1 MTVLIRLALTL
12 LLALPLAPATINAQT
27 PDKSTAADT
36 NLFRTS
42 PAAASDDS
50 VESAT
55 PSSETEAAEAAES
68 TTAGADSPEAEGGV
82 SETRAESPEPETAEP
97 EEAAAE
103 SSPDETEST
112 ANATTESDSGEQTV
126 TVTVDT
132 GNVRAEPA
140 LTGELV
146 TRIKEGDTAQVLAE
160 DGDWFQIRTS
170 DDAEGWA
177 HKGLFGEAELPG
189 RGMGGL
195 RPGDDLKV
203 TAGTGNL
210 RKEPAMDAEVVE
222 QLSGGDT
229 VTVIAAQKDWFKVRT
244 ADEEV
249 EGWTHWTLYRQP
261 KAATIEAIR
270 IERSRTGEE
279 KVHFIYNGEAP
290 PKVFLLDTE
299 HPRLVCDFE
308 NTALGTDI
316 PEETAVS
323 GRLIW
328 QIRAA
333 RRGPLRTTAR
343 VVMDLAPEKIY
354 EFQHF
359 FVEEQL
365 YTLIVA
371 GE

>member
-1 MTVLIRLALTL
+1 MTVLIRLILTL
-12 LLALPLAPATINAQT
+12 LLALPLAPDAIHAQT
-27 PDKSTAADT
+27 NDESSTGEST
-36 NLFRTS
+36 LFRTR
-42 PAAASDDS
+42 PATTAEDS
-50 VESAT
+50 SESAT
-55 PSSETEAAEAAES
+55 PPSETEAAESTADTSDPQGAEDADSEPPAESTEADTTEPEETAAES
-68 TTAGADSPEAEGGV
+68 PPPEMESAE
-82 SETRAESPEPETAEP
+82 T
-97 EEAAAE
+97 
-103 SSPDETEST
+103 
-112 ANATTESDSGEQTV
+112 ATTESDSGEQTA

-140 LTGELV
+140 LTAELV
-146 TRIKEGDTAQVLAE
+146 ARIKEGDAVRVLAE
-160 DGDWFQIRTS
+160 EGDWFQIRTS

-189 RGMGGL
+189 RGADGL
-195 RPGDDLKV
+195 RPGDDLRV
-203 TAGTGNL
+203 TTGTGNL
-210 RKEPAMDAEVVE
+210 RKEPTMDAEVVE
-222 QLSGGDT
+222 RLSGGET
-229 VTVIAAQKDWFKVRT
+229 VTVTAVQKDWFKVRN
-244 ADEEV
+244 AEGV

-261 KAATIEAIR
+261 KAATLEAIR

-279 KVHFIYNGEAP
+279 KVHFIYDGKAP
-290 PKVFLLDTE
+290 PRVFLLDTE

-308 NTALGTDI
+308 NTALGNDI

-333 RRGPLRTTAR
+333 RRGPLRTAAR

>member
-1 MTVLIRLALTL
+1 MTVPIRPMLTL
-12 LLALPLAPATINAQT
+12 LLALSLAPAAIAQT
-27 PDKSTAADT
+27 TDDSTAPET

-42 PAAASDDS
+42 PAADS
-50 VESAT
+50 NDSAESAT
-55 PSSETEAAEAAES
+55 PSSETESAES
-68 TTAGADSPEAEGGV
+68 TTEDSDSPETGGEVSETRPESPEAETTEPE
-82 SETRAESPEPETAEP
+82 ETAAESPPP
-97 EEAAAE
+97 
-103 SSPDETEST
+103 ETESAET
-112 ANATTESDSGEQTV
+112 ATTESDSGEQTV
-126 TVTVDT
+126 SVTVDT

-146 TRIKEGDTAQVLAE
+146 ARIKEGDTVQVLAE

-189 RGMGGL
+189 RGAGGL

-203 TAGTGNL
+203 TTGTGNL
-210 RKEPAMDAEVVE
+210 RKEPTMDAEVVE
-222 QLSGGDT
+222 RLSGGET
-229 VTVIAAQKDWFKVRT
+229 VTVTAVQKDWFKVRD
-244 ADEEV
+244 AEGV

-308 NTALGTDI
+308 STALGTDI

-333 RRGPLRTTAR
+333 RRGPLRTATR

>member
-1 MTVLIRLALTL
+1 MTVLIRLILTL
-12 LLALPLAPATINAQT
+12 LLALALAPAAIHAQT
-27 PDKSTAADT
+27 AGDAT
-36 NLFRTS
+36 LFRTQ
-42 PAAASDDS
+42 PAADS
-50 VESAT
+50 GDSSESAT
-55 PSSETEAAEAAES
+55 PPTEAAEPTAETKTDAADSSES
-68 TTAGADSPEAEGGV
+68 GSEVSETQPESPEAE
-82 SETRAESPEPETAEP
+82 STEP
-97 EEAAAE
+97 EETAAE

-112 ANATTESDSGEQTV
+112 ATATAESDSGEQTV
-126 TVTVDT
+126 TVAVDT

-140 LTGELV
+140 LTAELV
-146 TRIKEGDTAQVLAE
+146 ARIKEGDTVRVLAE
-160 DGDWFQIRTS
+160 DGDWFQIRTPE
-170 DDAEGWA
+170 DAEGWA

-189 RGMGGL
+189 RGAGGL

-203 TAGTGNL
+203 TTGTGNL
-210 RKEPAMDAEVVE
+210 RKEPAMDAEVIE
-222 QLSGGDT
+222 QLSGGET
-229 VTVIAAQKDWFKVRT
+229 VTVTAVQKDWFKVRN
-244 ADEEV
+244 ADGA

-279 KVHFIYNGEAP
+279 KVHFIYNGEEP

-328 QIRAA
+328 QIRSA

>member
-1 MTVLIRLALTL
+1 MTVPIRLMLTL
-12 LLALPLAPATINAQT
+12 LLALPLAPAAAIAQT
-27 PDKSTAADT
+27 PDESPAAEST
-36 NLFRTS
+36 LFRTS
-42 PAAASDDS
+42 PAPATNAEDS
-50 VESAT
+50 SESAT
-55 PSSETEAAEAAES
+55 TPGETQAAES
-68 TTAGADSPEAEGGV
+68 QTDGPSTPGTEEADSESPGESTEAE
-82 SETRAESPEPETAEP
+82 TAESAEPASESPPAETESAAAEP
-97 EEAAAE
+97 EE
-103 SSPDETEST
+103 P
-112 ANATTESDSGEQTV
+112 GEDTQ

-146 TRIKEGDTAQVLAE
+146 TRIKEGDTVRVLGE
-160 DGDWFQIRTS
+160 EGDWFQIRTA

-189 RGMGGL
+189 RAVGGL

-203 TAGTGNL
+203 TTGTGNL

-229 VTVIAAQKDWFKVRT
+229 VTVIAAQKDWFKVRN
-244 ADEEV
+244 ADGV
-249 EGWTHWTLYRQP
+249 EGWTHWTLFRQP
-261 KAATIEAIR
+261 KAATLEAIR

-279 KVHFIYNGEAP
+279 KVHFICDGKEP
-290 PKVFLLDTE
+290 PRVFLLDTE

-308 NTALGTDI
+308 STALGPDI

-328 QIRAA
+328 QIRSA
-333 RRGPLRTTAR
+333 RRGPLRTTTR
-343 VVMDLAPEKIY
+343 VVLDLAPEKIY